1 MILKAIAGKLESWEA
16 ARIIGVTER
25 TVRRE
30 KYFDFNVQHLHEILL
45 NEHGLK
51 YRYTWAKKAFR
62 MRALVERRKKPG
74 SHRKRRPRRPLP
86 GMTLHTDASQHRWFK
101 DGRYFNHL
109 PQPCDNTA
117 RAFDLYHLRVA
128 DPARRVVH
136 DLQQLIARCVLLVVK
151 RQGWT
156 FLRDAETRRAH

>member
-62 MRALVERRKKPG
+62 MRAWWKGARSRAA
-74 SHRKRRPRRPLP
+74 
-86 GMTLHTDASQHRWFK
+86 TASGVH
-101 DGRYFNHL
+101 GG
-109 PQPCDNTA
+109 PC
-117 RAFDLYHLRVA
+117 
-128 DPARRVVH
+128 
-136 DLQQLIARCVLLVVK
+136 Q
-151 RQGWT
+151 
-156 FLRDAETRRAH
+156 E